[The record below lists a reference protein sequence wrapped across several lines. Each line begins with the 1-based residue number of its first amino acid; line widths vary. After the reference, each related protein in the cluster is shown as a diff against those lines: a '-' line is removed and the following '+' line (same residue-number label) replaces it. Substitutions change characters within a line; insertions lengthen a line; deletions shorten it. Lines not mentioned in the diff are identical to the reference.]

1 MYCPKGLPPTKVTV
15 NLLILLIVRGQHTGL
30 RGVEFAVGKFMDL
43 KQLSIRELLQ
53 LCLDSEGE
61 DAWTE
66 FLSRIQGPI
75 AAVVS
80 RTLGK
85 MTQRSTV
92 DDLIQNTWIKLFDND
107 RAALRRI
114 RNEHE
119 NSIYAYVRSA
129 AFHIA
134 QDYIRGLRPTVS
146 LEELV
151 AFEPTNP
158 KWTNIFKDLRR
169 DEVDRCLKAL
179 SSEPNFERDCA
190 IFWLYY
196 EQGYSAREI
205 SELPSVNLSESG
217 VEGVLLRLTRYVKG
231 KLESPLKS

>member
-1 MYCPKGLPPTKVTV
+1 
-15 NLLILLIVRGQHTGL
+15 
-30 RGVEFAVGKFMDL
+30 MDI
-43 KQLSIRELLQ
+43 KKLSIRELLQ
-53 LCLDSEGE
+53 LCLDSGEE

-75 AAVVS
+75 AAVIS

-85 MTQRSTV
+85 LGQRSTV
-92 DDLIQNTWIKLFDND
+92 DDLVQNTWVKLFDND

-129 AFHIA
+129 AFHVA
-134 QDYIRGLRPTVS
+134 HDFIRGRVPSVS

-151 AFEPTNP
+151 AFEPTNS
-158 KWTNIFKDLRR
+158 KWTDVFKDLRWN
-169 DEVDRCLKAL
+169 EVDRCLKTL
-179 SSEPNFERDCA
+179 SSDPNFERDYA
-190 IFWLYY
+190 IFGLYY
-196 EQGYSAREI
+196 KQGYSSREVAEI
-205 SELPSVNLSESG
+205 KRFKLSESG

-231 KLESPLKS
+231 KLEPPNPPGSSAG